1 MGAEHAAVTLERPE
15 PSSRS
20 SRRCRSEIIGACC
33 SRSGEGS
40 GGLSVRALVVD
51 DDEPFRALVAA
62 MLSSEDA
69 VVEQA
74 ADGDVAVRLAADLR
88 PDVVLMD
95 ISMPRMNGIDAAKAM
110 RATNPSLLI
119 IFLSGTETEAKL
131 AKAANGGSHLVIR
144 KSDPDLAS
152 ALRDALGSASRD
164 QDEPSG

>member
-1 MGAEHAAVTLERPE
+1 M
-15 PSSRS
+15 
-20 SRRCRSEIIGACC
+20 RRGV
-33 SRSGEGS
+33 
-40 GGLSVRALVVD
+40 GGLSLRALVVD

-95 ISMPRMNGIDAAKAM
+95 ISMPGMNGIDAAKAM

-119 IFLSGTETEAKL
+119 VFLSGTETETKL
-131 AKAANGGSHLVIR
+131 ATAANGGAHLVIR
-144 KSDPDLAS
+144 KSEPDLAS
-152 ALRDALGSASRD
+152 ALRDALGSILSDR
-164 QDEPSG
+164 DEPSS